1 MLGLGDADGSYHS
14 EIREGRAWTLDF
26 NTWNAL
32 YADGKVPWDLDYNGG
47 KLLEE
52 EAYVKNWEEIEAVE
66 DMGWDYIWLG
76 GGHFSKQASMDPQ
89 VLMLAAVVA
98 ARTKRIKIGSS
109 IHRPVMRQPG
119 ETVSE
124 RALPHERYAFDNLT
138 EEDPLQTAEQ
148 VAIVDQISQGRF
160 IYGAGGRTRG
170 SDDRREQFFEFLEL
184 LKQLWSEDSFSGF
197 EGKYYNYPAFYEPY
211 LAIPKPFQKPYPE
224 MLLPVDSQE
233 SFVPMGT
240 MGYRIAIGAGSSPH
254 NLRGSEILREDV
266 KSYRQAWMDA
276 GHPGDPTTVV
286 RIPTLLADTQA
297 EATRHTEAL
306 MNLARRYYAGRVG
319 IGSTDAGAASPDATE
334 EVNLFGTP
342 EEVVDKIEVLREA
355 FSSDEIMFEVNWTS
369 SVPRE
374 VVMNTLRLLTDKVIP
389 KFK

>member
-1 MLGLGDADGSYHS
+1 MDFGL
-14 EIREGRAWTLDF
+14 F

-32 YADGKVPWDLDYNGG
+32 YADGKVPWDSDYSGG

-66 DMGWDYIWLG
+66 DMGWDYVWLG

-89 VLMLAAVVA
+89 VLMLAAVIA

-124 RALPHERYAFDNLT
+124 RALPHERYSFDNLQI
-138 EEDPLQTAEQ
+138 EDPLQTAEQ
-148 VAIVDQISQGRF
+148 VAIVDQVSQGRF

-170 SDDRREQFFEFLEL
+170 SDERWEQFFEFLEV
-184 LKQLWSEDSFSGF
+184 LKQLWSEEHFSGF
-197 EGKYYNYPAFYEPY
+197 EGKYYNYPAFYDSY
-211 LAIPKPFQKPYPE
+211 LAIPKPYQKPYPP

-240 MGYRIAIGAGSSPH
+240 MGYRIAVGAGSSPH
-254 NLRGSEILREDV
+254 NLRGTAVLREDV
-266 KSYRQAWMDA
+266 QSYRKAWFDA

-286 RIPTLLADTQA
+286 RIPTLVAETKE
-297 EATRHTEAL
+297 EATRQTDNL
-306 MNLARRYYAGRVG
+306 MNLARRYYSGRVG

-355 FSSDEIMFEVNWTS
+355 FSTDEIMFEVNWTS

-374 VVMNTLRLLTDKVIP
+374 VVMNTLRLLSDKVIP